1 MSNLRRSRPRP
12 PEPAGNLHGGQLAA
26 EVAGGVL
33 RASPPPPQL
42 QGDSLH
48 RHVTAHRAAQLQQLG
63 LSEDQLHVLAAQ
75 VGPPAPPPGDPPP
88 SLAQLCAAG
97 EASQRRWLRTGSQ
110 AHAGCPLALQLAVC
124 LTPTPACKPRVSP
137 CNPAGGWLRAEPSVS
152 APQHHRPAAREAWRL
167 AATEGTRSFAPLVL
181 VP

>member
-75 VGPPAPPPGDPPP
+75 VGPPAPPPEDPPP
-88 SLAQLCAAG
+88 PWHCCARPG
-97 EASQRRWLRTGSQ
+97 RRHRGGGCARVLSSCGVPACSAARGLSHAHTGLQ
-110 AHAGCPLALQLAVC
+110 AARLALQ
-124 LTPTPACKPRVSP
+124 PGGRV
-137 CNPAGGWLRAEPSVS
+137 
-152 APQHHRPAAREAWRL
+152 APD
-167 AATEGTRSFAPLVL
+167 
-181 VP
+181 